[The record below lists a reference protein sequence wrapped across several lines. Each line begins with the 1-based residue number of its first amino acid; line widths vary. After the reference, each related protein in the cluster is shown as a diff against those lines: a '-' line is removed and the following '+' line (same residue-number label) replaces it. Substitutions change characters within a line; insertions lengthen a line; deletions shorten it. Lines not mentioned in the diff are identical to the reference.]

1 MADARFSFTIARPL
15 EEVFAVLTDPEKTP
29 KCSAPAVEEH
39 WITPGPLTI
48 GSRRLAVTR
57 LMGRRS
63 QNIAEVTAYEPNRMW
78 EMKSVSGPPFVARAE
93 FARTDGGTRVD
104 WTWSIDLQG
113 AMRVFAPLV
122 MSLVGRQFTRDFAR
136 LKRMMETGEL

>member
-1 MADARFSFTIARPL
+1 MADARLSVTISRPL

-29 KCSAPAVEEH
+29 KWSASAVEER
-39 WITPGPLTI
+39 WITPGPPTI
-48 GSRRLAVTR
+48 GSRRLAVTK

-78 EMKSVSGPPFVARAE
+78 KMKSVSGPPFVARAE

-104 WTWSIDLQG
+104 WTWTFDLQG
-113 AMRVFAPLV
+113 AMRPSGPLV
-122 MSLVGRQFTRDFAR
+122 ARLFGRLFAKDLVR

>member
-1 MADARFSFTIARPL
+1 MADARLSVTISRPL

-29 KCSAPAVEEH
+29 KWSASAVEER
-39 WITPGPLTI
+39 WITPGPPAI
-48 GSRRLAVTR
+48 GSRRLAVTQ

-104 WTWSIDLQG
+104 WTWSFDLQG
-113 AMRVFAPLV
+113 AMRPFGPLV
-122 MSLVGRQFTRDFAR
+122 AWLFGRLFAKDLVR

>member
-29 KCSAPAVEEH
+29 KWSAPAVEEH
-39 WITPGPLTI
+39 WITPGPPTI

-63 QNIAEVTAYEPNRMW
+63 QNVAEVTAYEPNRMW
-78 EMKSVSGPPFVARAE
+78 EMKSVSGPPFVVRAT
-93 FARTDGGTRVD
+93 FAPVEGGTRVD
-104 WTWSIDLQG
+104 WTWSFDLQG
-113 AMRVFAPLV
+113 PMRPFRPLV
-122 MSLVGRQFTRDFAR
+122 ARLFGRLFANDLVR

>member
-29 KCSAPAVEEH
+29 KWSAPAVEEH
-39 WITPGPLTI
+39 WTTPGPPTI
-48 GSRRLAVTR
+48 GSRRLAVTQ

-78 EMKSVSGPPFVARAE
+78 EMKSVSGPRWVARAE

-104 WTWSIDLQG
+104 WTWNFDLRG
-113 AMRVFAPLV
+113 PMRVVAPLV
-122 MSLVGRQFTRDFAR
+122 TWLVGRQLTKDFAQ